1 MGSFEARTKL
11 FCATEGVLVA
21 ERGKRGAEVVNQ
33 EQYKT
38 KGFGDR
44 TEVSGD
50 KVIYLL
56 LRGIMLRQQSFQ
68 CAWNLEL
75 LGEYDKVYI
84 AQSKIRASE

>member
-50 KVIYLL
+50 RDLSFAQRYNVKTTKLSMCL
-56 LRGIMLRQQSFQ
+56 EFGIIGR
-68 CAWNLEL
+68 
-75 LGEYDKVYI
+75 I
-84 AQSKIRASE
+84 